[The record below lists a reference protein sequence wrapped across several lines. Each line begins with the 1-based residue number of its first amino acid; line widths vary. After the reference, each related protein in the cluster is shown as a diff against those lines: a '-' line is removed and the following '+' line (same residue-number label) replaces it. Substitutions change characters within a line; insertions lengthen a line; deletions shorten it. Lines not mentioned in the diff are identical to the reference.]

1 MFYMCVQKNRL
12 KGDGSHVFIHK
23 QEKWLDIRQ
32 PGEIIL
38 PINLNTRS
46 GRWKEPSHWGDA
58 FAPTTCFKS

>member
-1 MFYMCVQKNRL
+1 MCVQKNRL

-23 QEKWLDIRQ
+23 QENWLNIRQ

-38 PINLNTRS
+38 PINSNTRS
-46 GRWKEPSHWGDA
+46 GRLKEPSHWGNA